1 MTGSQADGKKG
12 YLQIDRSKQHHMNIA
27 IVGVGLIGGS
37 IAITL
42 KEKKA
47 VIKTVG
53 VDKSESNLKKALQLG
68 LIDESASLEE
78 AINQC
83 DVIFLTI
90 PVDAILGLLPA
101 LLDQVTHQVIVDM
114 GSTKER
120 ILQSIANHP
129 KRGRLVAA
137 HPMAGTEYSGP
148 EAAVPNLFK
157 GKMMVYVDA
166 MNSDEDAFETV
177 DAITEQL
184 EMHTT
189 FMNAREHD
197 VHTAYVSHIS
207 HITSFALAL
216 TVLEKEKSQGRIF
229 ELAGSGFESTVRLAK
244 SSPDMWAPIF
254 RQNRDNVLEVLSE
267 HIRQLQQIHDVL
279 ENEDY
284 ETFYKLI
291 KKSNKIRRILK

>member
-1 MTGSQADGKKG
+1 
-12 YLQIDRSKQHHMNIA
+12 MNIA

-37 IAITL
+37 AAITL

-47 VIKTVG
+47 VSKIIG
-53 VDKSESNLKKALQLG
+53 VDKNENNLKKALQLG
-68 LIDESASLEE
+68 LIDEGTTLEE
-78 AINQC
+78 AINRS
-83 DVIFLTI
+83 DVILLTI
-90 PVDAILGLLPA
+90 PVDAILQLLPFI
-101 LLDQVTHQVIVDM
+101 LDQVTHQIVVDM
-114 GSTKER
+114 GSTKEH
-120 ILQSIANHP
+120 ILQTVADHP

-148 EAAVPNLFK
+148 EAAIPNLFK

-166 MNSDEDAFETV
+166 MHSDEDAFDTV

-184 EMHTT
+184 EMRTA
-189 FMNAREHD
+189 FMEAHEHD

-244 SSPDMWAPIF
+244 SSPDMWTPIF
-254 RQNRDNVLEVLSE
+254 KQNRKNVLEVLQE
-267 HIRQLQQIHDVL
+267 HIKQLQNVQEVL
-279 ENEDY
+279 SNEDY
-284 ETFYKLI
+284 DAFYKLI